1 MEFVDDVASILEVK
15 GEQVWTILADEM
27 VLEAVRLMADKNVGA
42 LVVINGDGEIVGM
55 VSERDYTRKVVLR
68 GRSSRQTTVR
78 EIMATS
84 VITIE
89 PTNTVEAALR
99 IMTRHRVRH
108 LPVLRRGQLVGLVS
122 IGDLVE
128 RVISEQ
134 RAALV
139 QLESYIVGRYP
150 G

>member
-1 MEFVDDVASILEVK
+1 MEFVDDVASILDVK
-15 GEQVWTILADEM
+15 GEQVWTIGPDEM
-27 VLEAVRLMADKNVGA
+27 VLDAIRVMADKNVGA
-42 LVVINGDGEIVGM
+42 LVVVDADGAIVGM
-55 VSERDYTRKVVLR
+55 ISERDYTRKVVLR

-78 EIMATS
+78 EIMVTR
-84 VITIE
+84 VITVE
-89 PTNTVEAALR
+89 PSNTVEAALR

-108 LPVLRRGQLVGLVS
+108 LPVLRHGQLVGLVS